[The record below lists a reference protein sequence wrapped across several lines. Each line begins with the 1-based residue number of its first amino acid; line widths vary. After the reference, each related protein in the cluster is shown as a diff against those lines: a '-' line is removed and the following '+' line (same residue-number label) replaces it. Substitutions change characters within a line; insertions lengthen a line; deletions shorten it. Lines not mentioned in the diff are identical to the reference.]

1 MGKVSKNIV
10 VNDVEIID
18 TSVEGKAVGKHEG
31 MVIFC
36 EGGVPGDVADIN
48 IYRKKKSLAE
58 GKVISLKKPSE
69 YRAEY
74 RVDPPCIHFG
84 VCGGCKWQNMSYQ
97 AQLKFKQKFVSDALI
112 RIGKLEIPEIL
123 PILGNSDPYFYRNKM
138 EFSFSNKK
146 WLTLEQLQSEEKIED
161 RNALGFHIPGRF
173 DKVLDVVKCHLQP
186 DPSNDIRNEVRD
198 YAAKNNLTY
207 FDLRDKGG
215 FLRTLMIRITGIG
228 EVMVVVAVY
237 DWLEQELF
245 ALLEHLKIKFPQIT
259 SLQYVHSHKA
269 NDSMDGLEIKTYS
282 GRDYVY
288 EEMEGLKFKIS
299 PKSFYQ
305 TNSKQA
311 YNLYKITREFAGLKG
326 DELVYDLYTGTGTI
340 ANFVAKNC
348 KKVIGVEY
356 VADAVKDANENSK
369 HNNISNTLFFAGDMK
384 DILTHEFV
392 LTHGEPDVI
401 ITDPPRAGM
410 HEDVVKVILN
420 ASPKKIVY
428 VSCNPSTQARDLA
441 LMTEHYKVAKVQ
453 PVDMFPQTAHV
464 ENVVLLEKK

>member
-1 MGKVSKNIV
+1 MAKVTKNIV

-18 TSVEGKAVGKHEG
+18 TSVDGKAIGKHEG

-36 EGGVPGDVADIN
+36 EGAVPGDIADIN

-58 GKVISLKKPSE
+58 GKLLNLKKASE
-69 YRAEY
+69 H
-74 RVDPPCIHFG
+74 RVEPQCQHFG
-84 VCGGCKWQNMSYQ
+84 VCGGCKWQNMSYE

-112 RIGKLEIPEIL
+112 RIGKLDIPEIE
-123 PILGNSDPYFYRNKM
+123 PILGNDEPYFYRNKL

-146 WLTLEQLQSEEKIED
+146 WLTLEQLQSEEEIKD
-161 RNALGFHIPGRF
+161 KNALGFHIPGRF

-186 DPSNDIRNEVRD
+186 DPSNKIRNSVRE
-198 YAAKNNLTY
+198 YAVKNKLTY

-237 DWLEQELF
+237 DWLEKELF
-245 ALLEHLKIKFPQIT
+245 DLLDFLKQEFPQIT

-269 NDSMDGLEIKTYS
+269 NDSMEGLEIKTYS
-282 GRDYVY
+282 GRECIY

-311 YNLYKITREFAGLKG
+311 YNLYKITREFAGLSG

-340 ANFVAKNC
+340 ANFVAGNC
-348 KKVIGVEY
+348 KQVIGVEY

-369 HNNISNTLFFAGDMK
+369 HNNINNTLFFAGDMK
-384 DILTHEFV
+384 DILTYEFI
-392 LTHGEPDVI
+392 LTHGQPDVI

-420 ASPKKIVY
+420 ADPKKIVY

-441 LMTEHYKVAKVQ
+441 LMTEHYKITKVQ

-464 ENVVLLEKK
+464 ENVVLLERKN

>member
-18 TSVEGKAVGKHEG
+18 TSIEGKAVGKHEG

-36 EGGVPGDVADIN
+36 EGAVPGDIADIN

-58 GKVISLKKPSE
+58 GKVLNLKKASE
-69 YRAEY
+69 YRVTPA
-74 RVDPPCIHFG
+74 CGHFG
-84 VCGGCKWQNMSYQ
+84 VCGGCKWQNMSYE

-112 RIGKLEIPEIL
+112 RIGKLELPEIL
-123 PILGNSDPYFYRNKM
+123 PILGNNEPYFYRNKM

-146 WLTLEQLQSEEKIED
+146 WLTLEQLQSEEKIENT
-161 RNALGFHIPGRF
+161 NALGFHIPGRF

-186 DPSNDIRNEVRD
+186 DPSNDIRNSVRE

-237 DWLEQELF
+237 DWLEKELF
-245 ALLEHLKIKFPQIT
+245 ALLEFLKQKFPQIT

-269 NDSMDGLEIKTYS
+269 NDSMEGLEIKTYS
-282 GRDYVY
+282 GREFIY

-311 YNLYKITREFAGLKG
+311 YNLYKITREFAGLRG

-340 ANFVAKNC
+340 ANFVARDC

-356 VADAVKDANENSK
+356 VQDAVKDANENSR
-369 HNNISNTLFFAGDMK
+369 HNNITNTLFFAGDMK
-384 DILTHEFV
+384 DILTNEFV
-392 LTHGEPDVI
+392 LIHGQPDVI

-420 ASPKKIVY
+420 ANPKKVVY

-441 LMTEHYKVAKVQ
+441 LMAEQYKIVKVQ

-464 ENVVLLEKK
+464 ENVVLLERK

>member
-36 EGGVPGDVADIN
+36 EGAVPGDIADIN

-58 GKVISLKKPSE
+58 GKVLNLKKASE
-69 YRAEY
+69 YRVTPACE
-74 RVDPPCIHFG
+74 HFG
-84 VCGGCKWQNMSYQ
+84 VCGGCKWQNMSYE

-112 RIGKLEIPEIL
+112 RIGKLELPEIL
-123 PILGNSDPYFYRNKM
+123 PILGNNEPYFYRNKM

-146 WLTLEQLQSEEKIED
+146 WLTLEQLQSEEKIENT
-161 RNALGFHIPGRF
+161 NALGFHIPGRF

-186 DPSNDIRNEVRD
+186 DPSNDIRNSVRE

-237 DWLEQELF
+237 DWLEKELF
-245 ALLEHLKIKFPQIT
+245 ALLEFLKQKFPQIT

-269 NDSMDGLEIKTYS
+269 NDSMEGLEIKTYS
-282 GRDYVY
+282 GREFIY

-311 YNLYKITREFAGLKG
+311 YNLYKITREFAGLRG

-340 ANFVAKNC
+340 ANFVARDC

-356 VADAVKDANENSK
+356 VQDAVKDANENSR
-369 HNNISNTLFFAGDMK
+369 HNNITNTLFFAGDMK
-384 DILTHEFV
+384 DILTNEFV
-392 LTHGEPDVI
+392 LIHGQPDVI

-420 ASPKKIVY
+420 ANPKKVVY

-441 LMTEHYKVAKVQ
+441 LMAEQYKIVKVQ

-464 ENVVLLEKK
+464 ENVVLLERK